1 MILLVEGSR
10 DMKESARRTRDNRE
24 RIVRAAARLIIN
36 KGVANTSLAD
46 IADDVGISKGT
57 LYYYYPTK
65 GDLIFEISVRHME
78 HITNSIVAWIEGPG
92 RQQGA
97 ERILQ
102 TVVETVLKSETRGYI
117 HFYLIQEALSG
128 NHESLRRRFT
138 EEYHRWLDLIGQG
151 LRIIMPPETDF
162 PTVSRIILSSIDGLL
177 LQNLLGVGPVP
188 LEGVGKFFAGDQ
200 IARESPAP

>member
-1 MILLVEGSR
+1 
-10 DMKESARRTRDNRE
+10 MKESARRTRDNRE

>member
-1 MILLVEGSR
+1 
-10 DMKESARRTRDNRE
+10 MKESGRRIRDNRE
-24 RIVRAAARLIIN
+24 RIIRAAARLIIN

-65 GDLIFEISVRHME
+65 GDLIFDISVRHME
-78 HITNSIVAWIEGPG
+78 HITSAIVSWIEGPG
-92 RQQGA
+92 REHGA

-138 EEYHRWLDLIGQG
+138 QEYHRWLDLIGQG
-151 LRIIMPPETDF
+151 LRLIMPPETDF

-188 LEGVGKFFAGDQ
+188 LEGVGKFFAGNQ
-200 IARESPAP
+200 IARESPAT

>member
-1 MILLVEGSR
+1 MILLFEASLGV
-10 DMKESARRTRDNRE
+10 KESARRIRGNRE
-24 RIVRAAARLIIN
+24 RIVRAAARLIIR

-65 GDLIFEISVRHME
+65 GDLIFDISVRHME
-78 HITNSIVAWIEGPG
+78 HITSSIISWIEGPG
-92 RQQGA
+92 GKQGA

-128 NHESLRRRFT
+128 NHESLRERFT
-138 EEYHRWLDLIGQG
+138 QEYHRWLDLIGQG

-188 LEGVGKFFAGDQ
+188 LEGVGRFFAGTQ
-200 IARESPAP
+200 IARESAAP